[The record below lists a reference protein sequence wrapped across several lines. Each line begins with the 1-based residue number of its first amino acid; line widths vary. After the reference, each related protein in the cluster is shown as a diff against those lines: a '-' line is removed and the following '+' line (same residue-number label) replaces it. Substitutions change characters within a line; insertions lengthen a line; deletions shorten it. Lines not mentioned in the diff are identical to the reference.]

1 MEKAAGASGDDEGGL
16 GCRQAASKRKQGQG
30 AGAGCGVGQW
40 RVAVME
46 SDGGDG
52 ACDGGTGDGRGTSVA
67 HRESGSNEQ
76 VGSESRGSRW
86 LRYAPSEARA
96 FSALLSKIHRQIPN
110 ARVP

>member
-1 MEKAAGASGDDEGGL
+1 
-16 GCRQAASKRKQGQG
+16 
-30 AGAGCGVGQW
+30 
-40 RVAVME
+40 ME

-96 FSALLSKIHRQIPN
+96 FSALLSKLHRQITEREGSMRK
-110 ARVP
+110 ARRRPQWGAAPCTFHTSKSYGTLAST

>member
-1 MEKAAGASGDDEGGL
+1 
-16 GCRQAASKRKQGQG
+16 
-30 AGAGCGVGQW
+30 
-40 RVAVME
+40 ME

-96 FSALLSKIHRQIPN
+96 FSALLSKLHRQITEREGSMSTDYDR
-110 ARVP
+110 AHHGTATCTFHTLSCHGTLQVTYYELFK